1 MLLELW
7 RPIYY
12 KINPVGRI
20 VTSREASGKKYR
32 NRRLYKYTAFARE
45 DAAVHDGV
53 FFFVA
58 RRATPLWNSVNRLRP
73 NLRLGRKPLVRSQ

>member
-53 FFFVA
+53 FF
-58 RRATPLWNSVNRLRP
+58 S
-73 NLRLGRKPLVRSQ
+73 